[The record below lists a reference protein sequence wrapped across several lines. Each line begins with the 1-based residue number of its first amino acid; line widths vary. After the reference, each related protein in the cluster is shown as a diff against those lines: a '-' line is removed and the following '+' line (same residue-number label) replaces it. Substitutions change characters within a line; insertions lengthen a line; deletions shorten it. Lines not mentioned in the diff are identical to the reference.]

1 MTKSVVVAT
10 QLSLLDGNQDAPLY
24 STLIRTMLSP
34 KDVSDCLSPD
44 VSRCIAL
51 AAAIDAQRSRSKE
64 RSSNPHPLP
73 FQSRDGSFSTSY
85 SPSAPT
91 TSIGAVHSNSSRGR
105 VSFRADELLQTARNH
120 QDSKESE
127 SIAGNGLHYLQN
139 VHYRATLGQGSS
151 FHSQH
156 SRSSSQVPRGRQDVR
171 REGML
176 HHESRSISLSRQSL
190 VSPEYQS
197 LLLSLE
203 ASPKPRSKSNHHV
216 KDISRRHQLQRK
228 VSSNSDDDS
237 EIQFLKEYNVVQPSS
252 SSTSLKACE
261 DSSQEQNNHHV
272 QSLSSD
278 ETAVVNEN
286 NANTIQISNSEYDPK
301 SGRCVHHP
309 HVRLRKKNLF
319 GRGWKVLMTA
329 CPDCCIDELHRIRS
343 INQNTNMK
351 KQNQTFGIS
360 RRSSDNTAETA
371 ALTIDESSRSS
382 TSNTKVERD
391 ISKTYS
397 RVNSSSPQETF
408 HVSKMPWIDPLNGQ
422 SGKYTGSINY
432 NHVPHGSGSMRYDPN
447 RLHPEA
453 ARCDGMKVAVVVVK
467 AGEWKQGQF
476 LGPKQR

>member
-1 MTKSVVVAT
+1 M
-10 QLSLLDGNQDAPLY
+10 
-24 STLIRTMLSP
+24 
-34 KDVSDCLSPD
+34 
-44 VSRCIAL
+44 
-51 AAAIDAQRSRSKE
+51 
-64 RSSNPHPLP
+64 
-73 FQSRDGSFSTSY
+73 
-85 SPSAPT
+85 
-91 TSIGAVHSNSSRGR
+91 
-105 VSFRADELLQTARNH
+105 QTARN
-120 QDSKESE
+120 QDSKVSE
-127 SIAGNGLHYLQN
+127 SFAGNGLHYLQN
-139 VHYRATLGQGSS
+139 VHHRATLGQGSS

-156 SRSSSQVPRGRQDVR
+156 SCSSSQVPRGRQDVR
-171 REGML
+171 REL
-176 HHESRSISLSRQSL
+176 IHHESRSISLSRHSL

-237 EIQFLKEYNVVQPSS
+237 EIQFLKEYNVQPSS
-252 SSTSLKACE
+252 SSTSHKVCE
-261 DSSQEQNNHHV
+261 DSSQEQ
-272 QSLSSD
+272 QSSSSD
-278 ETAVVNEN
+278 EIAVVNEN
-286 NANTIQISNSEYDPK
+286 DANTIPNSEYDPK

-343 INQNTNMK
+343 IDKNTNMK

-371 ALTIDESSRSS
+371 ALTIDESSRSNTIS
-382 TSNTKVERD
+382 SNTNEAKHD